1 MKNVNKVIIL
11 GNMARDPEIRTTQS
25 GQKIVTFVVATNRQW
40 NSKQSGEKGSL
51 AEFHNVVAWGRLAEI
66 CADFLYKGR
75 PVYVEGYL
83 KTRSWET
90 DSGAKA
96 YRTEIV
102 AQNVVMLG
110 ESKKGSKEEEEKAFS
125 EASVDREDDFDFD
138 EDEIDSLDASSS
150 K

>member
-40 NSKQSGEKGSL
+40 NSKQAGEKKSL
-51 AEFHNVVAWGRLAEI
+51 AEFHNVVAWGKLAEI

-90 DSGAKA
+90 ESGAKA

-102 AQNVVMLG
+102 SQNVVMLG
-110 ESKKGSKEEEEKAFS
+110 ESKKGNIEEEEKAFS
-125 EASVDREDDFDFD
+125 EVSSDD
-138 EDEIDSLDASSS
+138 
-150 K
+150 

>member
-11 GNMARDPEIRTTQS
+11 GNMARDPEIKTTQG
-25 GQKIVTFVVATNRQW
+25 GQKIATFTLATNRQW
-40 NSKQSGEKGSL
+40 TAKSGEKNSL
-51 AEFHNVVAWGRLAEI
+51 AEFHNVVAWGKLAEI

-75 PVYVEGYL
+75 PAYVEGYL

-110 ESKKGSKEEEEKAFS
+110 ASKQGLQDDEEKAVS
-125 EASVDREDDFDFD
+125 EIGASDDDFSFD
-138 EDEIDSLDASSS
+138 DADSDDLEAKDS
-150 K
+150 